1 MILEVENTLFEALRN
16 LFKEN
21 VFETES
27 GSKTPVV
34 ARMYSS
40 FENIDTDNVVYPCIL
55 VKLDEDTNIT
65 TKEKEDKSLKYH
77 FFIAT
82 NTSNKEK
89 AYEETVKMYEI
100 IKNTVIKN
108 GRIGNVIADRRNV
121 RGVLSEN
128 GKTPFIWM
136 DMSVQITDA
145 ILSTKLEEENF
156 YDWEFT
162 GNWIKNSRSR

>member
-1 MILEVENTLFEALRN
+1 MILEVENTLFDALRN

-34 ARMYSS
+34 ARVYSS
-40 FENIDTDNVVYPCIL
+40 FENIDTDNISYPCIL
-55 VKLDEDTNIT
+55 VKLDEDTNII

-82 NTSNKEK
+82 NISDRERS
-89 AYEETVKMYEI
+89 YEETIKMYEI
-100 IKNTVIKN
+100 IKKTVIEN
-108 GRIGNVIADRRNV
+108 GRIGNIIADRRNV
-121 RGVLSEN
+121 KGTLSEN
-128 GKTPFIWM
+128 GKNPFIWM

-145 ILSTKLEEENF
+145 VLTTNLEEENF
-156 YDWEFT
+156 YD
-162 GNWIKNSRSR
+162 

>member
-1 MILEVENTLFEALRN
+1 MILEVENTLFDALRN

-34 ARMYSS
+34 ARVYSS
-40 FENIDTDNVVYPCIL
+40 FENIDTDNISYPCIL
-55 VKLDEDTNIT
+55 VKLDEDTNII

-82 NTSNKEK
+82 NISDRERS
-89 AYEETVKMYEI
+89 YEETIKMYEI
-100 IKNTVIKN
+100 IKKTVIEN
-108 GRIGNVIADRRNV
+108 GRIGNIIADRRNV
-121 RGVLSEN
+121 KGTLSEN
-128 GKTPFIWM
+128 GQNPFIWM

-145 ILSTKLEEENF
+145 VLTTNLEEENF
-156 YDWEFT
+156 YD
-162 GNWIKNSRSR
+162 